1 MLPFPSPRQ
10 TPPMLDPS
18 DEDLVAAYLE
28 RGDERAFGR
37 VLARH
42 QERIFG
48 YLVGMVRDRAVAA
61 DLFQETFL
69 RAIQAMQ
76 AQRGGYE
83 QQGRWLAWIM
93 RIARNAALDHLRSQK
108 KFADVSSGG
117 DDEGPSFFDRLP
129 DDAPDASSLLSRADL
144 VQEVAAAIEQ
154 LPPEQREVVL
164 MRHQGD
170 LTFREIAELTDVSIN
185 TALGRMR
192 YALINLRKLLE
203 PEWFADAPSD
213 VQPRTRNRASARS
226 EE

>member
-1 MLPFPSPRQ
+1 MLE
-10 TPPMLDPS
+10 PS
-18 DEDLVAAYLE
+18 DEDLVATYLE

-37 VLARH
+37 LLARH

-48 YLVGMVRDRAVAA
+48 YLVGMVRDRAIAA

-76 AQRGGYE
+76 ARRGGYE

-93 RIARNAALDHLRSQK
+93 RIARNAALDHLRSQR
-108 KFADVSSGG
+108 KFADVSGG

-129 DDAPDASSLLSRADL
+129 DDAAGADALLGRANLLS
-144 VQEVAAAIEQ
+144 EVSEAIEK

-164 MRHQGD
+164 MRHQSE

-192 YALINLRKLLE
+192 YALINLRKLLD
-203 PEWFADAPSD
+203 PEWFDDAPQE
-213 VQPRTRNRASARS
+213 VRPRRPQAAPRAEDA
-226 EE
+226 